1 MGLSTKKGRH
11 SPLHTKPTSLVAD
24 GNQAA
29 AFPIVVLHHGGRL
42 APERRVP
49 PLLDCGKA
57 NGHFSVEELLVMGG
71 VGEGEANLERRSS
84 PCRHGRSPGA
94 PAAPAWPPA
103 SPIPSPS
110 GKRKNDNN
118 RTLRSPSGLSPR
130 LPIISCRHSAP
141 SPFPRR
147 DSGGSNP

>member
-11 SPLHTKPTSLVAD
+11 SPLHTKPTSLVAN

-29 AFPIVVLHHGGRL
+29 AFPVVVLHHGGRL

-94 PAAPAWPPA
+94 PAALASPPA
-103 SPIPSPS
+103 SPILSPPEKKTITTGLCARPQPSPS
-110 GKRKNDNN
+110 NYF
-118 RTLRSPSGLSPR
+118 LPPQCPLSLSP
-130 LPIISCRHSAP
+130 LVG
-141 SPFPRR
+141 R